1 MKKLLPL
8 ILIGSG
14 LLLLAGCACDEMM
27 CENKSRTSKVEQKS
41 KPVAASEK
49 KACKKPK
56 NVKIAKPAK
65 AEKKTTKKASSKKN
79 KNTKKSS
86 YHKEVITAEEPQK
99 TAKAA
104 QKENKKHAYQDLSE
118 LAPWADFD
126 REVVA

>member
-27 CENKSRTSKVEQKS
+27 CENKSRTKKVEQKN
-41 KPVAASEK
+41 KPVTAPEK
-49 KACKKPK
+49 KQTKKPK
-56 NVKIAKPAK
+56 KVKTVKPAK
-65 AEKKTTKKASSKKN
+65 KATKKTSSKKN
-79 KNTKKSS
+79 KSTKKSS
-86 YHKEVITAEEPQK
+86 YHKEVIAAEEPQK
-99 TAKAA
+99 TVKAA

-126 REVVA
+126 RQVVA